1 MGACTSRIDEKV
13 ATILR
18 ELDTIKF
25 HCPEHANDLDW
36 ENEESVLIHSC
47 INTLKNCAMHNEL
60 KKKKKSWITKTKSL
74 SPIKRNASPERKTT
88 VTFLEGY
95 TLIKRDDH
103 ECAGRDDDMEDL
115 IIDEFL
121 ENVKVASSKS
131 KLLRLSNALPD
142 SEDGSIR
149 AVVLHGSALDIL
161 LRTQS
166 CD

>member
-60 KKKKKSWITKTKSL
+60 KKKKKSWIKKTKSL
-74 SPIKRNASPERKTT
+74 SPIKRNASPEHKTT
-88 VTFLEGY
+88 VAFHEGY
-95 TLIKRDDH
+95 TVINRDDH
-103 ECAGRDDDMEDL
+103 ECAGRDDMEDL
-115 IIDEFL
+115 IIDELL
-121 ENVKVASSKS
+121 ENVKVGSGKS
-131 KLLRLSNALPD
+131 KLLRLSDALPVLQD
-142 SEDGSIR
+142 DSIR

-161 LRTQS
+161 LRTQT